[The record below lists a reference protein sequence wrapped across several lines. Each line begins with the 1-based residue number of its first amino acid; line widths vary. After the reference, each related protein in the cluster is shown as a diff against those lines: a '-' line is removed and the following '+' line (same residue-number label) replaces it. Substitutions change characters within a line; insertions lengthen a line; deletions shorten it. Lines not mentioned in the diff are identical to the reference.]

1 MVMDESRSLPERATE
16 LNWKLLLILP
26 VTASESSLL
35 EIDLSQGGLCGKKKA
50 AISSWWEGMI
60 RFVLSLFS
68 FAGVS
73 KSDQFSPLSTR
84 APCWAV
90 KANLQTCHLLFFFF
104 LPNPDPLKATR
115 FLFPLARPLRCFDTD
130 GEKQR
135 RRLPKRCRQPCVYKP
150 VLFTQDEG
158 LGSQDVFSSGLSSFL
173 PLYGMVSSGKTELLS
188 RHSSLEVVVC
198 FGSLQRQKSIC
209 VSSIFRPNSCQMRA
223 RTGLTSTLQLNLSI
237 SCLINKHPMLNR
249 IKCRYGDGLSR
260 RLFI

>member
-1 MVMDESRSLPERATE
+1 MMVMDESRSLPERATE

-35 EIDLSQGGLCGKKKA
+35 EIDLSQGGLCGKKA

-104 LPNPDPLKATR
+104 HPTSPKSHSVP
-115 FLFPLARPLRCFDTD
+115 FPACLSAEMFWHRWRKTTQVTSAAIE
-130 GEKQR
+130 GRYHQWN
-135 RRLPKRCRQPCVYKP
+135 VYKLI
-150 VLFTQDEG
+150 LFTLDEG

-173 PLYGMVSSGKTELLS
+173 PLYGMVSSGERSFWVVIHHWRLWFVSEVSNGRSLS
-188 RHSSLEVVVC
+188 AYHPSSGQTLVEWER
-198 FGSLQRQKSIC
+198 GQ
-209 VSSIFRPNSCQMRA
+209 VSPQHCN
-223 RTGLTSTLQLNLSI
+223 
-237 SCLINKHPMLNR
+237 
-249 IKCRYGDGLSR
+249 
-260 RLFI
+260 